1 MELHNKLKKHL
12 EEQKKEWKSFIY
24 ASGEFYQG
32 YDKVGVKGR
41 RSTEQRFKSYGIEH
55 FLTKDKRV
63 LDIGCNCGFTTLY
76 AGERVRHADGVEIN
90 PFLIKIGEDTRDFL
104 GLNNVTFFASSFENF
119 VATGQYDIVF
129 SFANDETIDGNTKFT
144 FKEYILKI
152 KHLLKKDGLLIFESQ
167 AFDTDEK
174 LFAPKLA
181 FLKEQFGVL
190 ESKRVDSDYPTKVKD
205 RIFLVLKTK

>member
-90 PFLIKIGEDTRDFL
+90 PFLIKIGEDTRD
-104 GLNNVTFFASSFENF
+104 
-119 VATGQYDIVF
+119 
-129 SFANDETIDGNTKFT
+129 
-144 FKEYILKI
+144 ILKI